1 MDKTESNSQI
11 HIECHAKNR
20 ASSSRQNNSES
31 VDGNQSLSQQRMFK
45 KISGNGH
52 GINNTCTNLTR
63 STTNLT
69 CAQNTQKFDAVG
81 RTHASNSQ
89 APSAGQKLIMA
100 AETGDLSALD
110 RLLQQQQGGSEH
122 FISQDQLNVSLLEAC
137 RQGRKFI
144 VQKLVR
150 SGAEVNVGG
159 NKRCTTPLHIAAEQG
174 FVDIAAFL
182 LDKDADV
189 DACDG
194 HGNSALILA
203 VNRAGSSDMLN
214 LLLAYKAKINHKN
227 SQRVTALMKAAEVMD
242 IDAVK
247 ILILAGSNLK
257 QKNRVGETARDI
269 SARLGIADVFDFL
282 QSEKEDQL
290 HLHVYS
296 ADSRCAVSKAALNH
310 HAQAVKIL
318 LDCRY
323 LQPKTKCKDLHESK
337 EANQNIKIDTLR
349 KLIELICSDAKDNKD
364 LDGAKLELVKIL
376 LGSGIDCK
384 TFKQQ
389 YRFHSKISSLLV
401 NASQSGVIELVELL
415 CKLKN
420 IDINSTDRI
429 SALMGAAEIG
439 RLDIVKLLL
448 NFGADPRKDYRG
460 KLALTY
466 ALKNGHIECA
476 NVLLHNHKPSEQ
488 KLQGMAKVAVQEK
501 QLESLE
507 FLASHCNIDEISQ
520 SLMEEGILTCD
531 SRIVQFLIDHGAD
544 INGTCGRS
552 CPALLIALKIGRS
565 YYNSPLIRKDCNQL
579 DMIKFLVESGASV
592 KRVNTNKSPLV
603 FAIENNCNLDV
614 LLSLLEHGADV
625 NEIGDNK
632 GNTPLTA
639 VFAWHST
646 RQPTFLEALLKAGA
660 DLNKANS
667 DGKTALHLAVYIG
680 KDDVGSIKQLIS
692 AGADLE
698 ARDSDGMTPLLLAAR
713 EQQLEV
719 IKLLKECGANMK
731 AVDNYGK
738 NAVFQTFERGYG
750 DDETLQL
757 VASDKD
763 QVNMQMPD
771 GVTPLIVAAKKHDN
785 KAIEIFLKA
794 GADPHKKNDNQETA
808 LSNFLG
814 SCIPTHKAMVG
825 LKMLIRHGALL
836 SLPKYDCLN
845 LYRMIVTD
853 ERELVQLMV
862 THGMAPM
869 CVDFTGVKNS
879 LSMEGISDSVW
890 RNLSPL
896 AAALV
901 GNRLVIARYL
911 VANWFLTP
919 VDLVGSDQL
928 KNLKVGLQGKCTSE
942 VENFLDEYM
951 SQPMSLM
958 QLSFVAVS
966 AQLGET
972 IGREERVRKTPLPTI
987 LQDRLLFKKEMSS
1000 MESTDEEENCMNR
1013 NFLVYEQLA
1022 ALTLISQMNNRSLFG
1037 SYYGSDYRFYDDDYD
1052 YDYDYDDDDD

>member
-1 MDKTESNSQI
+1 MKKTESSSQV
-11 HIECHAKNR
+11 HIKCNTQNR
-20 ASSSRQNNSES
+20 PSSSHQNNSA
-31 VDGNQSLSQQRMFK
+31 NLSQRTAPVSF
-45 KISGNGH
+45 S
-52 GINNTCTNLTR
+52 
-63 STTNLT
+63 
-69 CAQNTQKFDAVG
+69 QNTQEVDTACPSN
-81 RTHASNSQ
+81 TSNSQ
-89 APSAGQKLIMA
+89 VPIAGEKLIMA
-100 AETGDLSALD
+100 VKTGDLPALD

-122 FISQDQLNVSLLEAC
+122 FISQDHLNVSLLEAC

-150 SGAEVNVGG
+150 SGAEVNVRD

-189 DACDG
+189 HAIDR
-194 HGNSALILA
+194 HGNSPLVVA

-214 LLLAYKAKINHKN
+214 LLLAYKAKVNHKN
-227 SQRVTALMKAAEVMD
+227 SQRVTALMKAVEVMD

-247 ILILAGSNLK
+247 ILIVAGSNLK

-269 SARLGIADVFDFL
+269 SARLGAADVLIFYNL
-282 QSEKEDQL
+282 KRKTSCIYMYIQL
-290 HLHVYS
+290 
-296 ADSRCAVSKAALNH
+296 
-310 HAQAVKIL
+310 I
-318 LDCRY
+318 
-323 LQPKTKCKDLHESK
+323 PECKDLHESK

-349 KLIELICSDAKDNKD
+349 KLIEPICSDAKDNKD
-364 LDGAKLELVKIL
+364 LDGAKLEIVKIL
-376 LGSGIDCK
+376 LGSGIDSK

-389 YRFHSKISSLLV
+389 YHFHSKISSLLV
-401 NASQSGVIELVELL
+401 NATRSGVIELVELL

-420 IDINSTDRI
+420 IEINSTDRI

-439 RLDIVKLLL
+439 RIDIVKLLL
-448 NFGADPRKDYRG
+448 NFGADPRKENYKG
-460 KLALTY
+460 ELALTY

-488 KLQGMAKVAVQEK
+488 KLQGMAEVAVK
-501 QLESLE
+501 KSQLESLE

-544 INGTCGRS
+544 INGTCGRN
-552 CPALLIALKIGRS
+552 CPALLIALIIGRS

-592 KRVNTNKSPLV
+592 NRVNPNKSPLV
-603 FAIENNCNLDV
+603 VAIENNCNLDV
-614 LLSLLEHGADV
+614 QLSLLEHGADV
-625 NEIGDNK
+625 NEIGDDEGNK
-632 GNTPLTA
+632 PLTA
-639 VFAWHST
+639 VFARRST
-646 RQPTFLEALLKAGA
+646 RHPTFLEAFLKAGA
-660 DLNKANS
+660 DPNKANS
-667 DGKTALHLAVYIG
+667 DGKTALHLAVCINE
-680 KDDVGSIKQLIS
+680 DDLGSIKQLIS

-698 ARDSDGMTPLLLAAR
+698 ACDSDGMTPLLLAAR
-713 EQQLEV
+713 AWLPEV
-719 IKLLKECGANMK
+719 IKLLKECGANMN
-731 AVDNYGK
+731 AVDNGGK
-738 NAVFQTFERGYG
+738 NAVFQTFERIYG
-750 DDETLQL
+750 DGHHETLQL

-771 GVTPLIVAAKKHDN
+771 GVTPLILAAKEEDN
-785 KAIEIFLKA
+785 KAIEILLEA
-794 GADPHKKNDNQETA
+794 GADPHKKNNNQETA
-808 LSNFLG
+808 LSILLG
-814 SCIPTHKAMVG
+814 SYSPRHEAMVG

-836 SLPKYDCLN
+836 SLPKYDCLK
-845 LYRMIVTD
+845 LYRMIVSD

-896 AAALV
+896 TAALV
-901 GNRLVIARYL
+901 GNSLIIARYL
-911 VANWFLTP
+911 IANWFLTP

-928 KNLKVGLQGKCTSE
+928 KNLKVGLQGKCTSK

-951 SQPMSLM
+951 SQPMSLV

-1000 MESTDEEENCMNR
+1000 MESTDEEENCMNH
-1013 NFLVYEQLA
+1013 NFLVYEQLP
-1022 ALTLISQMNNRSLFG
+1022 ALTLFLK
-1037 SYYGSDYRFYDDDYD
+1037 
-1052 YDYDYDDDDD
+1052 

>member
-1 MDKTESNSQI
+1 
-11 HIECHAKNR
+11 
-20 ASSSRQNNSES
+20 
-31 VDGNQSLSQQRMFK
+31 
-45 KISGNGH
+45 
-52 GINNTCTNLTR
+52 
-63 STTNLT
+63 
-69 CAQNTQKFDAVG
+69 
-81 RTHASNSQ
+81 
-89 APSAGQKLIMA
+89 
-100 AETGDLSALD
+100 
-110 RLLQQQQGGSEH
+110 
-122 FISQDQLNVSLLEAC
+122 
-137 RQGRKFI
+137 
-144 VQKLVR
+144 
-150 SGAEVNVGG
+150 
-159 NKRCTTPLHIAAEQG
+159 
-174 FVDIAAFL
+174 
-182 LDKDADV
+182 
-189 DACDG
+189 
-194 HGNSALILA
+194 
-203 VNRAGSSDMLN
+203 MLN
-214 LLLAYKAKINHKN
+214 LLLAYKAKVNHKN
-227 SQRVTALMKAAEVMD
+227 SQRVTALMKAVEVMD

-247 ILILAGSNLK
+247 ILIVAGSNLK

-269 SARLGIADVFDFL
+269 SARLGAADVFDFL

-323 LQPKTKCKDLHESK
+323 LKPKVECEDLHESK
-337 EANQNIKIDTLR
+337 EANQNMKINTLR
-349 KLIELICSDAKDNKD
+349 KLIEPICSDAKDNKD
-364 LDGAKLELVKIL
+364 LDGAKLEIVKIL
-376 LGSGIDCK
+376 LGSGIDSK

-389 YRFHSKISSLLV
+389 YHFHSKISSLLV
-401 NASQSGVIELVELL
+401 NATQSGVIELVELL

-420 IDINSTDRI
+420 IEINSTDRS

-448 NFGADPRKDYRG
+448 NFGADPRKENYKG
-460 KLALTY
+460 ELALTY
-466 ALKNGHIECA
+466 ALKNGHIECE
-476 NVLLHNHKPSEQ
+476 NILLHNHKPSEQ
-488 KLQGMAKVAVQEK
+488 KLQGMAEVAVK
-501 QLESLE
+501 KSQLESLE

-531 SRIVQFLIDHGAD
+531 SRIVQFFIDHGAD

-552 CPALLIALKIGRS
+552 CPALLIGLKIGRS

-592 KRVNTNKSPLV
+592 NRINPNKSPLLV
-603 FAIENNCNLDV
+603 AIENNCKLDV
-614 LLSLLEHGADV
+614 QLSLLEHGADV
-625 NEIGDNK
+625 NEIGDDK
-632 GNTPLTA
+632 GRTPLTA
-639 VFAWHST
+639 VFARRST
-646 RQPTFLEALLKAGA
+646 RHPTFLEALLEAGA
-660 DLNKANS
+660 DPNKANS
-667 DGKTALHLAVYIG
+667 DGKTALHLAVCIG
-680 KDDVGSIKQLIS
+680 KDDLGSIKQLIS

-713 EQQLEV
+713 EQQPEV
-719 IKLLKECGANMK
+719 IKLLKKYGANMK
-731 AVDNYGK
+731 AVDNGGK

-750 DDETLQL
+750 HDETLQL

-785 KAIEIFLKA
+785 KAIEILLEA
-794 GADPHKKNDNQETA
+794 GADPHKKNNNQEIA
-808 LSNFLG
+808 LSILLG
-814 SCIPTHKAMVG
+814 SYIPRHEAMVG

-836 SLPKYDCLN
+836 SSPKYDCLK
-845 LYRMIVTD
+845 LYITIMSD
-853 ERELVQLMV
+853 EKELVQLMV

-890 RNLSPL
+890 HNLSPL

-901 GNRLVIARYL
+901 GNRLAVARYL

-928 KNLKVGLQGKCTSE
+928 KDIKFGLQGKCTSK

-951 SQPMSLM
+951 SQPMSLV

-972 IGREERVRKTPLPTI
+972 IGREERVQKTPLPTI
-987 LQDRLLFKKEMSS
+987 LQRQVAVQEGDVF
-1000 MESTDEEENCMNR
+1000 
-1013 NFLVYEQLA
+1013 
-1022 ALTLISQMNNRSLFG
+1022 
-1037 SYYGSDYRFYDDDYD
+1037 YGIY
-1052 YDYDYDDDDD
+1052 

>member
-1 MDKTESNSQI
+1 MDQGQLKDLGKMKKTENSSQVHIKCNTQNRPSSSHQNNSANLSQSTAPVSFSQNTQEVDTACPSNTSNSQ
-11 HIECHAKNR
+11 
-20 ASSSRQNNSES
+20 
-31 VDGNQSLSQQRMFK
+31 VP
-45 KISGNGH
+45 
-52 GINNTCTNLTR
+52 T
-63 STTNLT
+63 
-69 CAQNTQKFDAVG
+69 
-81 RTHASNSQ
+81 
-89 APSAGQKLIMA
+89 AGEKLIMA
-100 AETGDLSALD
+100 VKTGDLPALD

-122 FISQDQLNVSLLEAC
+122 FISQDHLNVSLLEAC

-150 SGAEVNVGG
+150 SGAEVNVRD

-189 DACDG
+189 HAIDR
-194 HGNSALILA
+194 HGNSPLVVA

-214 LLLAYKAKINHKN
+214 LLLAYKTKVNHKN
-227 SQRVTALMKAAEVMD
+227 SQRVTALMKAVEVMD

-269 SARLGIADVFDFL
+269 SARLGVADVFDFL

-323 LQPKTKCKDLHESK
+323 LKPNVECKDLHESK

-349 KLIELICSDAKDNKD
+349 KLIEPICSDAKDNKD
-364 LDGAKLELVKIL
+364 LDGAKLEIVKIL
-376 LGSGIDCK
+376 LGSGIDSK

-389 YRFHSKISSLLV
+389 YHFHSKISSLLV
-401 NASQSGVIELVELL
+401 NATQSGVIELVELL

-420 IDINSTDRI
+420 IEINSTDRI

-439 RLDIVKLLL
+439 RIDIVKLLL
-448 NFGADPRKDYRG
+448 NFGADPRKENYKG
-460 KLALTY
+460 ELALTY

-488 KLQGMAKVAVQEK
+488 KLQGMAEVAVK
-501 QLESLE
+501 KSQLESLE

-520 SLMEEGILTCD
+520 NLMEEGILTCD

-544 INGTCGRS
+544 INGTCGRN
-552 CPALLIALKIGRS
+552 CPALLIALIIGRS

-592 KRVNTNKSPLV
+592 NRVNPNKSPLV
-603 FAIENNCNLDV
+603 VAIENNCNLDV
-614 LLSLLEHGADV
+614 QLSLLEHGADV
-625 NEIGDNK
+625 NEIGDDK

-639 VFAWHST
+639 VFARRST
-646 RQPTFLEALLKAGA
+646 RHPTFLEALLKAGA
-660 DLNKANS
+660 DPNKANS
-667 DGKTALHLAVYIG
+667 DGKTALHLAVCINE
-680 KDDVGSIKQLIS
+680 DDLGSIKQLIS

-698 ARDSDGMTPLLLAAR
+698 ACDSDGMTPLLLAAR
-713 EQQLEV
+713 AWLPEV
-719 IKLLKECGANMK
+719 IKLLKECGATMN
-731 AVDNYGK
+731 AVDNGGK
-738 NAVFQTFERGYG
+738 NAVFQTFERIYG
-750 DDETLQL
+750 DGHHETLQL

-763 QVNMQMPD
+763 QVTMQMPD
-771 GVTPLIVAAKKHDN
+771 GVTPLILAAKEEDN
-785 KAIEIFLKA
+785 KAIEILLEA
-794 GADPHKKNDNQETA
+794 GADPHKKNNNQETA
-808 LSNFLG
+808 LSILLG
-814 SCIPTHKAMVG
+814 SYSPRHEAMVG

-836 SLPKYDCLN
+836 SLPKYDCLK
-845 LYRMIVTD
+845 LYRMIVSD

-896 AAALV
+896 TAALV
-901 GNRLVIARYL
+901 GNSLIIARYL
-911 VANWFLTP
+911 IANWFLTP

-928 KNLKVGLQGKCTSE
+928 KDIKVGLQGKCTSK

-951 SQPMSLM
+951 SQPMSLV

-987 LQDRLLFKKEMSS
+987 LQDRLLFKKEM
-1000 MESTDEEENCMNR
+1000 ESTDEEENCMNH
-1013 NFLVYEQLA
+1013 NFLVYEQLS
-1022 ALTLISQMNNRSLFG
+1022 ALTLFLK
-1037 SYYGSDYRFYDDDYD
+1037 
-1052 YDYDYDDDDD
+1052 